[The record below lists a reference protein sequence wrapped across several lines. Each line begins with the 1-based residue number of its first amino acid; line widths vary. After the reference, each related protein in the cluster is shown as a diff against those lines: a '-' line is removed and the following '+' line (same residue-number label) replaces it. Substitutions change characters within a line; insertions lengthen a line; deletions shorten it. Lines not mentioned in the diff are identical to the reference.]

1 MKLREAGEDDLQ
13 EVLRLYRQL
22 QPDDPVIADN
32 AARTVFLEI
41 VESPWLAIYL
51 LEEAGRVCASCY
63 LNVIPNLTRSAQP
76 YAVIE
81 NVITDEALR
90 GRGVGKMLMNE
101 VLAIVWERGCYKAM
115 LQTGSKKESTHAYY
129 RACGFSGDDK
139 KGYVAR
145 PPR

>member
-22 QPDDPVIADN
+22 QPDDPVIADG

-41 VESPWLAIYL
+41 VGSPWLAIYL
-51 LEEAGRVCASCY
+51 LEEAGRTCASCY

-90 GRGVGKMLMNE
+90 GRGMGKMLMSE
-101 VLAIVWERGCYKAM
+101 VLAIAWERGCYKAM